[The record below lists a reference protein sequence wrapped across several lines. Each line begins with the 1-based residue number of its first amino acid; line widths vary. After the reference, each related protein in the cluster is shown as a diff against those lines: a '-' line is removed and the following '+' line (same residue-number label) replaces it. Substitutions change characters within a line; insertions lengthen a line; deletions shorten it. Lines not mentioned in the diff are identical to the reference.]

1 MCVEL
6 KKLLRQEKNVILE
19 LNIISVI
26 KDKHISVKFVTII
39 GNTLHLTHYSIF
51 VSQHSILEIRLSR
64 YEI

>member
-1 MCVEL
+1 MLYVFM
-6 KKLLRQEKNVILE
+6 QSVILE
-19 LNIISVI
+19 LYIVIAI